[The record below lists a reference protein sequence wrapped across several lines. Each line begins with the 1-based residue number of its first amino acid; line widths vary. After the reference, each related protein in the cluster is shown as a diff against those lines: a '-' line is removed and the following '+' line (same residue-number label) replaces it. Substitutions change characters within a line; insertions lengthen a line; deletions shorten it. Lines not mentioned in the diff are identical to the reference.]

1 MPHAMQCKQR
11 KEKKKENAPRARGPR
26 RVLKQVGCWG
36 GAPHLRTLVLAGL
49 RTAETIQLPAASH
62 YPTTTIIYFA

>member
-1 MPHAMQCKQR
+1 MPNAMYSR
-11 KEKKKENAPRARGPR
+11 KEKKKENAQRARGPR